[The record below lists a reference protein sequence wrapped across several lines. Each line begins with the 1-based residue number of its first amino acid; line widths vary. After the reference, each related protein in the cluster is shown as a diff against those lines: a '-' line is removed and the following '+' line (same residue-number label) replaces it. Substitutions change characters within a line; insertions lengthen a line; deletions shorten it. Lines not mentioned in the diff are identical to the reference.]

1 MFWRKKK
8 NRKNIIENIK
18 EHIVFENKVNKRIN
32 IEEGIPYIVY
42 QQEMNYIL
50 RMLDEL
56 ELYN

>member
-8 NRKNIIENIK
+8 KRKNIIENIK
-18 EHIVFENKVNKRIN
+18 EHIAFENKVNKRIN
-32 IEEGIPYIVY
+32 VKKGIPYIVY

-50 RMLDEL
+50 AMLNAL

>member
-8 NRKNIIENIK
+8 NRKNIIKNIK
-18 EHIVFENKVNKRIN
+18 EHIAFENKVNRRIN

-50 RMLDEL
+50 AMLDEL